1 MLSPVTACRSALAL
15 TAGVLLLLAV
25 SVTAGPQGNPAS
37 WLDRPLTNWNAAGQ
51 PVPRAP
57 AADEPTES
65 VISRCKLTPPRS
77 TMAERSIES
86 AGWIPFWNFDLQLV
100 REDVEIVGGMRG
112 ADGMC
117 RPVAYNLF
125 VFVRGQFAG
134 LLSPAS
140 MTARLDSS
148 SGAVR
153 MPLPVVTAE
162 FVRYGSTDPLCCPSS
177 RVIVRYRIDRTA
189 VGPVVAPVDIRAA
202 RP

>member
-1 MLSPVTACRSALAL
+1 
-15 TAGVLLLLAV
+15 
-25 SVTAGPQGNPAS
+25 
-37 WLDRPLTNWNAAGQ
+37 
-51 PVPRAP
+51 
-57 AADEPTES
+57 
-65 VISRCKLTPPRS
+65 
-77 TMAERSIES
+77 MAERSIES

-117 RPVAYNLF
+117 RPAAYNLF

-134 LLSPAS
+134 LLSPTS